1 MNTKQK
7 IHFLTHLRV
16 KFESTDLCELLMI
29 DVKGFSES
37 EILGIPSLELVNRD
51 NVISGEGILELD
63 FVIHPI
69 AFSGLQ
75 RREWDIC
82 PIFLMSDFPEGLRGI
97 KVNAKTNTRLFLLEP
112 N

>member
-1 MNTKQK
+1 
-7 IHFLTHLRV
+7 
-16 KFESTDLCELLMI
+16 MI
-29 DVKGFSES
+29 DVKGFSEN

-82 PIFLMSDFPEGLRGI
+82 PIFLMSDFPKGFRGI
-97 KVNAKTNTRLFLLEP
+97 KVNAKTNNRLFLLEQ